1 MVCIDSPLL
10 IPQLEKLEMV
20 FRPINFWLMLEN
32 RREPVSR
39 IDWRNPVPARNPQG
53 TLQKPP
59 RKLAPSS
66 KQNTIKGRPKPPGK
80 GPTLIKN
87 LNSSHESKG
96 LYV

>member
-1 MVCIDSPLL
+1 MVCIDSQLL
-10 IPQLEKLEMV
+10 ILLLENLEMV
-20 FRPINFWLMLEN
+20 FPPIIFWLILEN

-39 IDWRNPVPARNPQG
+39 IDWRNPVPARNPQA

-96 LYV
+96 LLI